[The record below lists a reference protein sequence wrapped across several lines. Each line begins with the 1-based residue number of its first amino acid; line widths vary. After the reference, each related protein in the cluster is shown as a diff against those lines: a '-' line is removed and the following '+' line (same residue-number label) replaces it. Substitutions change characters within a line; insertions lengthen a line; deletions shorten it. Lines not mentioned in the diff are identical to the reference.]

1 MNSRIRKGW
10 RGPVEEENSVITQ
23 REASEGGEIDGG
35 KKTWPSIDVYV
46 CSMGLP
52 MTGLS
57 VVP

>member
-10 RGPVEEENSVITQ
+10 RGPVEEENSVI
-23 REASEGGEIDGG
+23 RGASEGGEIDGG

-46 CSMGLP
+46 CSMGPP

>member
-10 RGPVEEENSVITQ
+10 RGPVEEENSVI

-35 KKTWPSIDVYV
+35 KKTWPSIDVYA

-52 MTGLS
+52 ITGLS